1 MTEQVITVDVYVR
14 GDKHP
19 TYRVFVDDNLLTE
32 RDFVWGAH
40 DTYIREKIVVNLDC
54 GEHTLLVKQVGSGDN
69 IQLKNLTVNGVA
81 VDGFPSSMNFVVQ

>member
-14 GDKHP
+14 GDRQP

-40 DTYIREKIVVNLDC
+40 DTYIRENIVVNLAR
-54 GEHTLLVKQVGSGDN
+54 GRHTLLVKQVGPGDN
-69 IQLKNLTVNGVA
+69 IQLKNVTVNGV
-81 VDGFPSSMNFVVQ
+81 VSSTDFVTE